1 MSFKTPK
8 GTELPFAN
16 IKGKEYLLVPHRIV
30 WFREEHPNYSITS
43 TVIDQ
48 TDKYVTMKAVI
59 RNEAAYTLSE
69 AHKTE
74 HFEHF
79 ADALE
84 KAETGAIGRALA
96 NLGYGTA
103 YAQELLD
110 HGENDKLVDTP
121 LQQHKELITAAKR
134 QMMPPDNLDQ
144 LLGKGIPRLGECPVC
159 KGKLTKGKDGKGEY
173 CYPCWK
179 KKKDQSKSDNIPF

>member
-30 WFREEHPNYSITS
+30 WFREEHPNYSITTS
-43 TVIDQ
+43 VMDQ

-59 RNEAAYTLSE
+59 RNEANYTLSE

-79 ADALE
+79 GDALE

-121 LQQHKELITAAKR
+121 LAAK
-134 QMMPPDNLDQ
+134 PQ
-144 LLGKGIPRLGECPVC
+144 LIANSFKPEATLGIPRLGECPIC
-159 KGKLTKGKDGKGEY
+159 HTKLTKSKSGGGDY

-179 KKKDQSKSDNIPF
+179 KSKDAKKDDTIPF